1 MLYSRA
7 VYSVTTTSRMTGLT
21 PSTLRA
27 WERRYAVVDPHR
39 DEAGRRVYD
48 AVMIERLAR
57 LQRLTE
63 QGHPIRRL
71 APLGD
76 AALDDLLNESSQIG
90 YGGVEVLS
98 EQMLEAVIGYR
109 IGALDRLL
117 SVAVATLPL
126 AILVT
131 RVISPLLA
139 EVGRRWVAGEL
150 DIAQERMLSSLL
162 RARMIAILN
171 PRPSETGPKLLF
183 STLPGEHHELG
194 LLMAALLAYEAGAP
208 LLYLGTNL
216 PARDLAT
223 LAGELGVKAVALS
236 CVDSGL
242 ADSALDDITA
252 LIALLGSGVEV
263 WVGGAQADFLCRK
276 LAHPRVRKVTNPA
289 LIERMVGRL

>member
-1 MLYSRA
+1 M
-7 VYSVTTTSRMTGLT
+7 YSVTSTSRMTGLA
-21 PSTLRA
+21 PGTLRA
-27 WERRYAVVDPHR
+27 WERRYAVVEPHR

-48 AVMIERLAR
+48 AGMIERLTR

-63 QGHPIRRL
+63 RGHPIRSL
-71 APLGD
+71 ASLD
-76 AALDDLLNESSQIG
+76 DDALDELLNESSQIG
-90 YGGVEVLS
+90 YGGVELLS
-98 EQMLEAVIGYR
+98 EQMMEAVIGYR

-117 SVAVATLPL
+117 SVAIATLPL

-131 RVISPLLA
+131 RVIAPLLA
-139 EVGRRWVAGEL
+139 LVGTRWAEGKL

-194 LLMAALLAYEAGAP
+194 LLMAALLAYGAGAP
-208 LLYLGTNL
+208 LLYLGTDL

-223 LAGELGVKAVALS
+223 LAGELNVKAVALS

-242 ADSALDDITA
+242 ADSALVDIAA
-252 LIALLGSGVEV
+252 LMPLLGSAVEV
-263 WVGGAQADFLCRK
+263 WLGGAQADFLCRK
-276 LAHPRVRKVTNPA
+276 LAHPRVRKVTDPA
-289 LIERMVGRL
+289 LIERLVRRL

>member
-1 MLYSRA
+1 MLYSCA
-7 VYSVTTTSRMTGLT
+7 MYSVTSTSRMTGLA
-21 PSTLRA
+21 PGTLRA
-27 WERRYAVVDPHR
+27 WERRYAVVDPFR

-48 AVMIERLAR
+48 AGMIERLTR

-63 QGHPIRRL
+63 RGHPIRSL
-71 APLGD
+71 APLDD
-76 AALDDLLNESSQIG
+76 AALDDLLNESTQIG
-90 YGGVEVLS
+90 YGGVETLS

-117 SVAVATLPL
+117 SVAIATLPL

-131 RVISPLLA
+131 RVISPLLTL
-139 EVGRRWVAGEL
+139 VGTRWVEGKL

-171 PRPSETGPKLLF
+171 PRPSETSPKLLF

-194 LLMAALLAYEAGAP
+194 LLMAALLAYGAGAP
-208 LLYLGTNL
+208 LLYLGTSL

-242 ADSALDDITA
+242 ADSALVDITA
-252 LIALLGSGVEV
+252 LVALLGSGVEV
-263 WVGGAQADFLCRK
+263 WVGGAQADYICRK
-276 LAHPRVRKVTNPA
+276 VAHPRVRKVTDPA
-289 LIERMVGRL
+289 LIERLAKRL

>member
-1 MLYSRA
+1 M
-7 VYSVTTTSRMTGLT
+7 YSVTTTSRMTGLT
-21 PSTLRA
+21 PGTLRA

>member
-1 MLYSRA
+1 MLYSLA
-7 VYSVTTTSRMTGLT
+7 MYSVTSTSRMTGLAAG
-21 PSTLRA
+21 TLRA
-27 WERRYAVVDPHR
+27 WERRYAVVEPLR

-48 AVMIERLAR
+48 AGMIERLTR

-63 QGHPIRRL
+63 RGHPIRSL

-76 AALDDLLNESSQIG
+76 AALDALLNESSQIG
-90 YGGVEVLS
+90 YGGVETLS
-98 EQMLEAVIGYR
+98 EQMLEAVIGYHM
-109 IGALDRLL
+109 GALDRLM
-117 SVAVATLPL
+117 SVAIATLPL
-126 AILVT
+126 EILVT
-131 RVISPLLA
+131 RVIAPLLTLVGTRWA
-139 EVGRRWVAGEL
+139 EGKL

-194 LLMAALLAYEAGAP
+194 LLMAALLAYGAGAP
-208 LLYLGTNL
+208 LLYLGTDL

-223 LAGELGVKAVALS
+223 LAGELGAKAVALS

-242 ADSALDDITA
+242 ADKALVDITA
-252 LIALLGSGVEV
+252 LVPMLGSSVEV

-276 LAHPRVRKVTNPA
+276 VAHPRVRKVTDPA
-289 LIERMVGRL
+289 LIERLVRRL

>member
-1 MLYSRA
+1 M
-7 VYSVTTTSRMTGLT
+7 YSVTTTSRMTGLT
-21 PSTLRA
+21 PGTLRA

-90 YGGVEVLS
+90 YGGVEMLS

>member
-1 MLYSRA
+1 M
-7 VYSVTTTSRMTGLT
+7 YSVTTTSRMTGLT
-21 PSTLRA
+21 PGTLRA

-98 EQMLEAVIGYR
+98 DQMLEAVIGYR

>member
-1 MLYSRA
+1 M
-7 VYSVTTTSRMTGLT
+7 YSVTSTSRMTGLA
-21 PSTLRA
+21 PGTLRA
-27 WERRYAVVDPHR
+27 WERRYAVVDPIR

-48 AVMIERLAR
+48 AGMVERLTR

-63 QGHPIRRL
+63 RGHPIRRL
-71 APLGD
+71 AMLDD

-90 YGGVEVLS
+90 YGGVEMLS
-98 EQMLEAVIGYR
+98 ERMLEAVIAYR

-117 SVAVATLPL
+117 SVAIATLPP

-131 RVISPLLA
+131 RVISPLLTL
-139 EVGRRWVAGEL
+139 VGKRWVEGQL
-150 DIAQERMLSSLL
+150 DVAQERLLSSLL

-194 LLMAALLAYEAGAP
+194 LLMAALLAYGAGAP
-208 LLYLGTNL
+208 LLYLGTDL

-242 ADSALDDITA
+242 VDNALDEITT
-252 LIALLGSGVEV
+252 LVALLGSDVDV

-276 LAHPRVRKVTNPA
+276 LAHPRVKRVTDPA
-289 LIERMVGRL
+289 LIERLVRRL

>member
-1 MLYSRA
+1 M
-7 VYSVTTTSRMTGLT
+7 YSVTTTSRMTGLT
-21 PSTLRA
+21 PGTLRA

-90 YGGVEVLS
+90 YGGVEILS

>member
-1 MLYSRA
+1 MLYSRT

-21 PSTLRA
+21 PGTLRA

-90 YGGVEVLS
+90 YGGVEMLS

>member
-1 MLYSRA
+1 
-7 VYSVTTTSRMTGLT
+7 
-21 PSTLRA
+21 
-27 WERRYAVVDPHR
+27 
-39 DEAGRRVYD
+39 
-48 AVMIERLAR
+48 
-57 LQRLTE
+57 
-63 QGHPIRRL
+63 
-71 APLGD
+71 
-76 AALDDLLNESSQIG
+76 
-90 YGGVEVLS
+90 
-98 EQMLEAVIGYR
+98 MLEAVIGYR

>member
-1 MLYSRA
+1 M
-7 VYSVTTTSRMTGLT
+7 YSVTTTSRMTGLT
-21 PSTLRA
+21 PGTLRA
-27 WERRYAVVDPHR
+27 WERRYAVVDPNR

-71 APLGD
+71 ASLGD

-90 YGGVEVLS
+90 YGGVEILS